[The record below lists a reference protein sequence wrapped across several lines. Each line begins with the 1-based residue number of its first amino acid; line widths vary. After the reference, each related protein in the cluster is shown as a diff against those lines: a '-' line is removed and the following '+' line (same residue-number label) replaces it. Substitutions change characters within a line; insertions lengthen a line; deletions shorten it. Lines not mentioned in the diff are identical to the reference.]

1 MDQNQ
6 IIAIVLLLASGAFA
20 YWQSLLKPKTSLTPK
35 PPGAQPQPQ
44 PVPAPVNPPQ
54 PPAIDW
60 RVLAGQTLFRL
71 IDDFE
76 KNGLPEGAALIR
88 QAGTKLYE
96 GKKSE

>member
-1 MDQNQ
+1 METTQ
-6 IIAIVLLLASGAFA
+6 IIAVILLLVAAA
-20 YWQSLLKPKTSLTPK
+20 TLYMQTIAKPKTTSAPK
-35 PPGAQPQPQ
+35 PQPQ

-54 PPAIDW
+54 PPATDW
-60 RVLAGQTLFRL
+60 RVQAGQTLFRL